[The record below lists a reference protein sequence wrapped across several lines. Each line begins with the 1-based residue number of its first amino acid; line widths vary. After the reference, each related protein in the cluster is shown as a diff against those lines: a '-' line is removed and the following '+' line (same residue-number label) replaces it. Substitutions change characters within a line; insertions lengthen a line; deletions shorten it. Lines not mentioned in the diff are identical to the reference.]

1 MKKYI
6 IGLFS
11 AICLMGA
18 GCTEF
23 EDFTPVDMGEGPAV
37 TVTAEKTAVDAFKV
51 TITPAEGTVYYSYI
65 VTDEAMTVDPDQL
78 LQAKYEGSTL
88 VKAAEKPSVSG
99 TLSNQNL
106 GATYYVYA
114 VASNDKGV
122 CGAVA
127 SASVELPDE
136 EAPYLVNVPDG
147 NKYKATNG
155 GRSVVLTFNE
165 TVVRGSGAIT
175 YDVTKG
181 DLTSYANGTIE
192 SVVINNESV
201 TITLPESV
209 VFDENEAVSYVF
221 LDFAEGAFADAG
233 GNVSAALVGG
243 VDEETQTVAAP
254 YWEYTPSSSGG
265 GIEIEIDEAK
275 GYGAYVFAA
284 LLASEE
290 TTYAEMIS
298 IYPGAKIP
306 ELTGEAFDHDYGVV
320 GLGSAYC
327 DDNSRYGVVGAD
339 LSDDEAT
346 FNVESYMKEGALLC
360 DIPMTDGTRGY
371 LLLVAGTYDNAT
383 GRFSASQED
392 VVIPFTSDA
401 DEPLQLN
408 TDKVLSY
415 FIMNNSQSEILGYA
429 DVFLNPMI
437 IPYRLVSAA
446 SIAPSLEPSINRAM
460 KFNSIKAQLKSLDN
474 IPVVRVRR

>member
-114 VASNDKGV
+114 VASNEKGV

-181 DLTSYANGTIE
+181 NLTSYASGTIE
-192 SVVINNESV
+192 SVAINNESV

-254 YWEYTPSSSGG
+254 YWEYKAGTNGG
-265 GIEIEIDEAK
+265 GVEIEIDEAK
-275 GYGAYVFAA
+275 GYGEYVFAG
-284 LLASEE
+284 LAATSQDV
-290 TTYAEMIS
+290 YAEELK

-306 ELTGEAFDHDYGVV
+306 ELTGGQAFDHQYGIV
-320 GLGSAYC
+320 GLGSNFM
-327 DDNSRYGVVGAD
+327 DDASRYGICPANISEDGSALQV
-339 LSDDEAT
+339 ET
-346 FNVESYMKEGALLC
+346 FMKEGAVLC
-360 DIPMTDGTRGY
+360 DIGVEGSRY
-371 LLLVAGTYDNAT
+371 YLVAVVGTYEQAT
-383 GRFSASQED
+383 GKFSMSKDEF
-392 VVIPFTSDA
+392 VSFMPDA
-401 DEPLQLN
+401 EEPAQLN
-408 TDKVLSY
+408 TEKVIAYLIVDPTSGSAIG
-415 FIMNNSQSEILGYA
+415 FAE
-429 DVFLNPMI
+429 VFTNPMI
-437 IPYRLVSAA
+437 LPYRLIASAQVA
-446 SIAPSLEPSINRAM
+446 MSLEPSVNRAM
-460 KFNSIKAQLKSLDN
+460 KINSIKAQLQSSYHVPLMK
-474 IPVVRVRR
+474 VRR

>member
-114 VASNDKGV
+114 VASNEKGV

-181 DLTSYANGTIE
+181 DLTSYANGTVE

-233 GNVSAALVGG
+233 GNLSAALVGG
-243 VDEETQTVAAP
+243 VDEESQIVTAP
-254 YWEYTPSSSGG
+254 YWEYTPNSSSG
-265 GIEIEIDEAK
+265 IVIEIDEAT
-275 GYGAYVFAA
+275 GMGQYVFAGTSLVSSEPSYMEA
-284 LLASEE
+284 LMIYEG
-290 TTYAEMIS
+290 TKIAEV
-298 IYPGAKIP
+298 
-306 ELTGEAFDHDYGVV
+306 TGSPFDHDYGVM
-320 GLGSAYC
+320 GFASAFS
-327 DDNSRYGVVGAD
+327 DDQSQFSILAGD
-339 LSDDEAT
+339 LSEDEAT
-346 FNVESYMKEGALLC
+346 FNLETSMAESMAVC
-360 DIPMTDGTRGY
+360 DIPLRDGSRVMVLMVVGEYNEITEE
-371 LLLVAGTYDNAT
+371 LSISKDVSVPFVA
-383 GRFSASQED
+383 D
-392 VVIPFTSDA
+392 V

-408 TDKVLSY
+408 TEKTIAYLVMNAAGTSIDG
-415 FIMNNSQSEILGYA
+415 FIEILS
-429 DVFLNPMI
+429 DVKIL
-437 IPYRLVSAA
+437 PYRLVSAA

-460 KFNSIKAQLKSLDN
+460 KLNSIKAQLKSLDN
-474 IPVVRVRR
+474 IPVARVRR

>member
-23 EDFTPVDMGEGPAV
+23 DDFTPVDMGEGPAV

-78 LQAKYEGSTL
+78 LQAKYKGSVL

-114 VASNDKGV
+114 VASNEKGV

-147 NKYKATNG
+147 NKYVATNG
-155 GRSVVLTFNE
+155 GRSIVLTFNE

-254 YWEYTPSSSGG
+254 YWEYKAGTNGG
-265 GIEIEIDEAK
+265 GVEIEIDEAK
-275 GYGAYVFAA
+275 GYGEYVFAG
-284 LLASEE
+284 LAATSQDV
-290 TTYAEMIS
+290 YAEELK

-306 ELTGEAFDHDYGVV
+306 ELTGGQAFDHQYGIV
-320 GLGSAYC
+320 GLGSNFM
-327 DDNSRYGVVGAD
+327 DDASRYGICPANISEDGSALQV
-339 LSDDEAT
+339 ET
-346 FNVESYMKEGALLC
+346 FMKEGAVLC
-360 DIPMTDGTRGY
+360 DIGVEGSRY
-371 LLLVAGTYDNAT
+371 YLVAVVGTYEQAT
-383 GRFSASQED
+383 GKFSMSKDEF
-392 VVIPFTSDA
+392 VSFMPDA
-401 DEPLQLN
+401 EEPAQLN
-408 TDKVLSY
+408 TEKVIAYLIVDPTSGSAIG
-415 FIMNNSQSEILGYA
+415 FAE
-429 DVFLNPMI
+429 VFTNPMI
-437 IPYRLVSAA
+437 LPYRLIASAQVA
-446 SIAPSLEPSINRAM
+446 MSLEPSVNRAM
-460 KFNSIKAQLKSLDN
+460 KINSIKAQLQSSYHVPLMK
-474 IPVVRVRR
+474 VRR

>member
-23 EDFTPVDMGEGPAV
+23 DDFTPVDMGEGPAV

-78 LQAKYEGSTL
+78 LQAKYKGSVL

-114 VASNDKGV
+114 VASNEKGV

-147 NKYKATNG
+147 NKYVATNG
-155 GRSVVLTFNE
+155 GRSIVLTFNE

-175 YDVTKG
+175 YDVTKS

-254 YWEYTPSSSGG
+254 YWEYKAGTNGG
-265 GIEIEIDEAK
+265 GVEIEIDEAK
-275 GYGAYVFAA
+275 GYGEYVFAG
-284 LLASEE
+284 LAATSQDV
-290 TTYAEMIS
+290 YAEELK

-306 ELTGEAFDHDYGVV
+306 ELTGGQAFDHQYGIV
-320 GLGSAYC
+320 GLGSNFM
-327 DDNSRYGVVGAD
+327 DDASRYGICPANISEDGSAFQV
-339 LSDDEAT
+339 ET
-346 FNVESYMKEGALLC
+346 FMKEGAVLC
-360 DIPMTDGTRGY
+360 DIGVEGSRY
-371 LLLVAGTYDNAT
+371 YLVAVVGTYEQAT
-383 GRFSASQED
+383 GKFSMSKDEF
-392 VVIPFTSDA
+392 VSFMPDA
-401 DEPLQLN
+401 EEPAQLN
-408 TDKVLSY
+408 TEKVIAYLIVDPTSGSAIG
-415 FIMNNSQSEILGYA
+415 FAEVFMNSMIL
-429 DVFLNPMI
+429 
-437 IPYRLVSAA
+437 PYRLIASAQVA
-446 SIAPSLEPSINRAM
+446 MSLEPSVNRAM
-460 KFNSIKAQLKSLDN
+460 KINSIKAQLQSSYHVPLMK
-474 IPVVRVRR
+474 VRR

>member
-114 VASNDKGV
+114 VASNEKGV

-254 YWEYTPSSSGG
+254 YWEYKAGTNGG
-265 GIEIEIDEAK
+265 GVEIEIDEAK
-275 GYGAYVFAA
+275 GYGEYVFAG
-284 LLASEE
+284 LAATSQDV
-290 TTYAEMIS
+290 YAEELK

-306 ELTGEAFDHDYGVV
+306 ELTGGQAFDHQYGIV
-320 GLGSAYC
+320 GLGSNFM
-327 DDNSRYGVVGAD
+327 DDASRYGICPANISEDGSALQV
-339 LSDDEAT
+339 ET
-346 FNVESYMKEGALLC
+346 FMKEGAVLC
-360 DIPMTDGTRGY
+360 DIGVEGSRY
-371 LLLVAGTYDNAT
+371 YLVAVVGTYEQAT
-383 GRFSASQED
+383 GKFSMSKDEF
-392 VVIPFTSDA
+392 VSFMPDA
-401 DEPLQLN
+401 EEPAQLN
-408 TDKVLSY
+408 TEKVIAYLIVDPTSGSAIG
-415 FIMNNSQSEILGYA
+415 FAE
-429 DVFLNPMI
+429 VFTNPMI
-437 IPYRLVSAA
+437 LPYRLIASAQVA
-446 SIAPSLEPSINRAM
+446 MSLEPSVNRAM
-460 KFNSIKAQLKSLDN
+460 KINSIKAQLQSSYHVPLMK
-474 IPVVRVRR
+474 VRR

>member
-37 TVTAEKTAVDAFKV
+37 TVTAEKTDVDAFKV

-78 LQAKYEGSTL
+78 LQAKYEGSAL

-114 VASNDKGV
+114 VASNEKGV

-147 NKYKATNG
+147 NLYKATNG

-254 YWEYTPSSSGG
+254 YWEYKAGTNGG
-265 GIEIEIDEAK
+265 GVEIEIDEAK
-275 GYGAYVFAA
+275 GYGEYVFAG
-284 LLASEE
+284 LAATSQDV
-290 TTYAEMIS
+290 YAEELK

-306 ELTGEAFDHDYGVV
+306 ELTGGQAFDHQYGIV
-320 GLGSAYC
+320 GLGSNFM
-327 DDNSRYGVVGAD
+327 DDASRYGICPANISEDGSALQV
-339 LSDDEAT
+339 ET
-346 FNVESYMKEGALLC
+346 FMKEGAVLC
-360 DIPMTDGTRGY
+360 DIGVEGSRY
-371 LLLVAGTYDNAT
+371 YLVAVVGTYEQAT
-383 GRFSASQED
+383 GKFSMSKDEF
-392 VVIPFTSDA
+392 VSFMPDA
-401 DEPLQLN
+401 EEPAQLN
-408 TDKVLSY
+408 TEKVIAYLIVDPTSGSAIG
-415 FIMNNSQSEILGYA
+415 FAE
-429 DVFLNPMI
+429 VFTNPMI
-437 IPYRLVSAA
+437 LPYRLIASAQVA
-446 SIAPSLEPSINRAM
+446 MSLEPSVNRAM
-460 KFNSIKAQLKSLDN
+460 KINSIKAQLQSSYHVPLMK
-474 IPVVRVRR
+474 VRR

>member
-11 AICLMGA
+11 VICLMGA

-78 LQAKYEGSTL
+78 LQAKYEGSAL

-114 VASNDKGV
+114 VASNEKGV

-147 NKYKATNG
+147 NLYKATNG

-209 VFDENEAVSYVF
+209 VFNENEAVSYVF

-254 YWEYTPSSSGG
+254 YWEYKAGTNGG
-265 GIEIEIDEAK
+265 GVEIEIDEAK
-275 GYGAYVFAA
+275 GYGEYVFAG
-284 LLASEE
+284 LAATSQDV
-290 TTYAEMIS
+290 YAEELK

-306 ELTGEAFDHDYGVV
+306 ELTGGQAFDHQYGIV
-320 GLGSAYC
+320 GLGSNFM
-327 DDNSRYGVVGAD
+327 DDASRYGICPANISEDGSALQV
-339 LSDDEAT
+339 ET
-346 FNVESYMKEGALLC
+346 FMKEGAVLC
-360 DIPMTDGTRGY
+360 DIGVEGSRY
-371 LLLVAGTYDNAT
+371 YLVAVVGTYEQAT
-383 GRFSASQED
+383 GKFSMSKDEF
-392 VVIPFTSDA
+392 VSFMPDA
-401 DEPLQLN
+401 EEPAQLN
-408 TDKVLSY
+408 TEKVIAYLIVDPTSGSAIG
-415 FIMNNSQSEILGYA
+415 FAE
-429 DVFLNPMI
+429 VFTNPMI
-437 IPYRLVSAA
+437 LPYRLIASAQVA
-446 SIAPSLEPSINRAM
+446 MSLEPSVNRAM
-460 KFNSIKAQLKSLDN
+460 KINSIKAQLQSSYHVPLMK
-474 IPVVRVRR
+474 VRR

>member
-23 EDFTPVDMGEGPAV
+23 DDFTPVDMGEGPAV

-78 LQAKYEGSTL
+78 LQAKYKGSVL

-99 TLSNQNL
+99 TLSDQNL

-114 VASNDKGV
+114 VASNEKGV

-127 SASVELPDE
+127 SASIALPDE

-147 NKYKATNG
+147 NKYVATNG
-155 GRSVVLTFNE
+155 GRSIVLTFNE

-254 YWEYTPSSSGG
+254 YWEYKAGTNGG
-265 GIEIEIDEAK
+265 GVEIEIDEAK
-275 GYGAYVFAA
+275 GYGEYVFAG
-284 LLASEE
+284 LAATSQDV
-290 TTYAEMIS
+290 YAEELK

-306 ELTGEAFDHDYGVV
+306 ELTGGQAFDHQYGIV
-320 GLGSAYC
+320 GLGSNFM
-327 DDNSRYGVVGAD
+327 DDASRYGICPANISEDGSALQV
-339 LSDDEAT
+339 ET
-346 FNVESYMKEGALLC
+346 FMKEGAVLC
-360 DIPMTDGTRGY
+360 DIGVEGSRCY
-371 LLLVAGTYDNAT
+371 LVAVVGTYEQAT
-383 GRFSASQED
+383 GKFSMSKDEF
-392 VVIPFTSDA
+392 VSFMPDA
-401 DEPLQLN
+401 EEPAQLN
-408 TDKVLSY
+408 TEKVIAYLIVEPTSGSAIG
-415 FIMNNSQSEILGYA
+415 FAEVFMNSMIL
-429 DVFLNPMI
+429 
-437 IPYRLVSAA
+437 PYRLIASAQVA
-446 SIAPSLEPSINRAM
+446 MSLEPSVNRAM
-460 KFNSIKAQLKSLDN
+460 KINSIKAQLQSSYHVPLMK
-474 IPVVRVRR
+474 VRR

>member
-99 TLSNQNL
+99 TLSDQNL

-114 VASNDKGV
+114 VASNEKGV

-127 SASVELPDE
+127 SASIALPDE

-147 NKYKATNG
+147 NKYVATNG
-155 GRSVVLTFNE
+155 GRSIVLTFNE

-254 YWEYTPSSSGG
+254 YWEYKAGTNGG
-265 GIEIEIDEAK
+265 GVEIEIDEAK
-275 GYGAYVFAA
+275 GYGEYVFAG
-284 LLASEE
+284 LAATSQDV
-290 TTYAEMIS
+290 YAEELK

-306 ELTGEAFDHDYGVV
+306 ELTGGQAFDHQYGIV
-320 GLGSAYC
+320 GLGSNFM
-327 DDNSRYGVVGAD
+327 DDASRYGICPANISEDGSALQV
-339 LSDDEAT
+339 ET
-346 FNVESYMKEGALLC
+346 FMKEGAVLC
-360 DIPMTDGTRGY
+360 DIGVEGSRY
-371 LLLVAGTYDNAT
+371 YLVAVVGTYEQAT
-383 GRFSASQED
+383 GKFSMSKDEF
-392 VVIPFTSDA
+392 VSFMPDA
-401 DEPLQLN
+401 EEPAQLN
-408 TDKVLSY
+408 TEKVIAYLIVDPTSGSAIG
-415 FIMNNSQSEILGYA
+415 FAEVFMNSMIL
-429 DVFLNPMI
+429 
-437 IPYRLVSAA
+437 PYRLIASAQVA
-446 SIAPSLEPSINRAM
+446 MSLEPSVNRAM
-460 KFNSIKAQLKSLDN
+460 KINSIKAQLQSSYHVPLMK
-474 IPVVRVRR
+474 VRR

>member
-23 EDFTPVDMGEGPAV
+23 DDFTPVDMGEGPAV

-78 LQAKYEGSTL
+78 LQAKYKGSVL

-99 TLSNQNL
+99 TLSDQNL

-114 VASNDKGV
+114 VASNEKGV

-127 SASVELPDE
+127 SASIALPDE

-147 NKYKATNG
+147 NKYVATNG
-155 GRSVVLTFNE
+155 GRSIVLTFNE

-254 YWEYTPSSSGG
+254 YWEYKAGTNGG
-265 GIEIEIDEAK
+265 GVEIEIDEAK
-275 GYGAYVFAA
+275 GYGEYVFAG
-284 LLASEE
+284 LAATSQDV
-290 TTYAEMIS
+290 YAEELK

-306 ELTGEAFDHDYGVV
+306 ELTGGQAFDHQYGIV
-320 GLGSAYC
+320 GLGSNFM
-327 DDNSRYGVVGAD
+327 DDASRYGICPANISEDGSALQV
-339 LSDDEAT
+339 ET
-346 FNVESYMKEGALLC
+346 FMKEGAVLC
-360 DIPMTDGTRGY
+360 DIGVEGSRY
-371 LLLVAGTYDNAT
+371 YLVAVVGTYEQAT
-383 GRFSASQED
+383 GKFSMSKDEF
-392 VVIPFTSDA
+392 VSFMPDA
-401 DEPLQLN
+401 EEPAQLN
-408 TDKVLSY
+408 TEKVIAYLIVDPTSGSAIG
-415 FIMNNSQSEILGYA
+415 FAE
-429 DVFLNPMI
+429 VFTNPMI
-437 IPYRLVSAA
+437 LPYRLIASAQVA
-446 SIAPSLEPSINRAM
+446 MSLEPSVNRAM
-460 KFNSIKAQLKSLDN
+460 KINSIKAQLQSSYHVPLMK
-474 IPVVRVRR
+474 VRR

>member
-78 LQAKYEGSTL
+78 LQAKYKGSVL

-99 TLSNQNL
+99 TLSDQNL

-114 VASNDKGV
+114 VASNEKGV

-127 SASVELPDE
+127 SASIALPDE

-181 DLTSYANGTIE
+181 NLTSYANGTIE

-254 YWEYTPSSSGG
+254 YWEYKAGTNGG
-265 GIEIEIDEAK
+265 GVEIEIDEAK
-275 GYGAYVFAA
+275 GYGEYVFAG
-284 LLASEE
+284 LAATSQDV
-290 TTYAEMIS
+290 YAEELK

-306 ELTGEAFDHDYGVV
+306 ELTGGQAFDHQYGIV
-320 GLGSAYC
+320 GLGSNFM
-327 DDNSRYGVVGAD
+327 DDASRYGICPANISEDGSALQV
-339 LSDDEAT
+339 ET
-346 FNVESYMKEGALLC
+346 FMKEGAVLC
-360 DIPMTDGTRGY
+360 DIGVEGSRY
-371 LLLVAGTYDNAT
+371 YLVAVVGTYEQAT
-383 GRFSASQED
+383 GKFSMSKDEF
-392 VVIPFTSDA
+392 VSFMPDA
-401 DEPLQLN
+401 EEPAQLN
-408 TDKVLSY
+408 TEKVIAYLIVEPTSGSAIG
-415 FIMNNSQSEILGYA
+415 FAEVFMNSMIL
-429 DVFLNPMI
+429 
-437 IPYRLVSAA
+437 PYRLIASAQVA
-446 SIAPSLEPSINRAM
+446 MSLEPSVNRAM
-460 KFNSIKAQLKSLDN
+460 KINSIKAQLQSSYHVPLMK
-474 IPVVRVRR
+474 VRR

>member
-88 VKAAEKPSVSG
+88 VKATEKPSVSG

-114 VASNDKGV
+114 VASNEKGV

-181 DLTSYANGTIE
+181 NLTSYANGTIE

-201 TITLPESV
+201 TITL
-209 VFDENEAVSYVF
+209 
-221 LDFAEGAFADAG
+221 
-233 GNVSAALVGG
+233 VGG

-254 YWEYTPSSSGG
+254 YWEYTAAQESDFTGTFGFLFYQYDLQAQQPGSTPMGFDTEFSLKHANNPDTLVIDHFYFKDGYPNQLEAEVTDNGFRIADLQIMGVMQVETNVGMVNAIFTFAGLPESETDNFEYVNFAENAQGGEVVYAQDRWCGLYCFNADADPSDSNFSLGWYDLWNASLFFKGSVQAAAANTNIPSS
-265 GIEIEIDEAK
+265 IK
-275 GYGAYVFAA
+275 
-284 LLASEE
+284 LLKNEMKLSEMKPLSATE
-290 TTYAEMIS
+290 KLHMQSLIRQNLKMKS
-298 IYPGAKIP
+298 I
-306 ELTGEAFDHDYGVV
+306 
-320 GLGSAYC
+320 
-327 DDNSRYGVVGAD
+327 R
-339 LSDDEAT
+339 
-346 FNVESYMKEGALLC
+346 
-360 DIPMTDGTRGY
+360 
-371 LLLVAGTYDNAT
+371 
-383 GRFSASQED
+383 
-392 VVIPFTSDA
+392 
-401 DEPLQLN
+401 
-408 TDKVLSY
+408 
-415 FIMNNSQSEILGYA
+415 
-429 DVFLNPMI
+429 
-437 IPYRLVSAA
+437 
-446 SIAPSLEPSINRAM
+446 
-460 KFNSIKAQLKSLDN
+460 
-474 IPVVRVRR
+474 

>member
-78 LQAKYEGSTL
+78 LQAKYEGSAL

-114 VASNDKGV
+114 VASNEKGV

-147 NKYKATNG
+147 NLYKATKG

-254 YWEYTPSSSGG
+254 YWEYKAGTNGG
-265 GIEIEIDEAK
+265 GVEIEIDEAK
-275 GYGAYVFAA
+275 GYGEYVFAG
-284 LLASEE
+284 LAATSQDV
-290 TTYAEMIS
+290 YAEELK

-306 ELTGEAFDHDYGVV
+306 ELTGGQAFDHQYGIV
-320 GLGSAYC
+320 GLGSNFM
-327 DDNSRYGVVGAD
+327 DDASRYGICPANISEDGSALQV
-339 LSDDEAT
+339 ET
-346 FNVESYMKEGALLC
+346 FMKEGAVLC
-360 DIPMTDGTRGY
+360 DIGVEGSRY
-371 LLLVAGTYDNAT
+371 YLVAVVGTYEQAT
-383 GRFSASQED
+383 GKFSMSKDEF
-392 VVIPFTSDA
+392 VSFMPDA
-401 DEPLQLN
+401 EEPAQLN
-408 TDKVLSY
+408 TEKVIAYLIVDPTSGSAIG
-415 FIMNNSQSEILGYA
+415 FAE
-429 DVFLNPMI
+429 VFTNPMI
-437 IPYRLVSAA
+437 LPYRLIASAQVA
-446 SIAPSLEPSINRAM
+446 MSLEPSVNRAM
-460 KFNSIKAQLKSLDN
+460 KINSIKAQLQSSYHVPLMK
-474 IPVVRVRR
+474 VRR

>member
-23 EDFTPVDMGEGPAV
+23 DDFTPVDMGEGPAV

-78 LQAKYEGSTL
+78 LQAKYKGSVL

-114 VASNDKGV
+114 VASNEKGV

-147 NKYKATNG
+147 NKYVATNG
-155 GRSVVLTFNE
+155 GRSIVLTFNE

-254 YWEYTPSSSGG
+254 YWEYKAGTNGG
-265 GIEIEIDEAK
+265 GVEIEIDEAK
-275 GYGAYVFAA
+275 GYGEYVFAG
-284 LLASEE
+284 LAATSQAV
-290 TTYAEMIS
+290 YAEELK

-306 ELTGEAFDHDYGVV
+306 ELTGGQAFDHQYGIV
-320 GLGSAYC
+320 GLGSNFM
-327 DDNSRYGVVGAD
+327 DDASRYGICPANISEDGSALQV
-339 LSDDEAT
+339 ET
-346 FNVESYMKEGALLC
+346 FMKEGAVLC
-360 DIPMTDGTRGY
+360 DIGVEGSRY
-371 LLLVAGTYDNAT
+371 YLVAVVGTYEQAT
-383 GRFSASQED
+383 GKFSMSKDEF
-392 VVIPFTSDA
+392 VSFMPDA
-401 DEPLQLN
+401 EKPAQLN
-408 TDKVLSY
+408 TEKVIAYLIVDPTSGSA
-415 FIMNNSQSEILGYA
+415 IGLAE
-429 DVFLNPMI
+429 VFTNPMI
-437 IPYRLVSAA
+437 LPYRLIASAQVA
-446 SIAPSLEPSINRAM
+446 MSLEPSVNRAM
-460 KFNSIKAQLKSLDN
+460 KINSIKAQLQSSYHVPLMK
-474 IPVVRVRR
+474 VRR

>member
-114 VASNDKGV
+114 VASNEKGV

-254 YWEYTPSSSGG
+254 YWEYKAGTNGG
-265 GIEIEIDEAK
+265 GVEIEIDEAK
-275 GYGAYVFAA
+275 GYGEYVFAG
-284 LLASEE
+284 LAATSQDV
-290 TTYAEMIS
+290 YAEELK

-306 ELTGEAFDHDYGVV
+306 ELTGGQAFDHQYGIV
-320 GLGSAYC
+320 GLGSNFM
-327 DDNSRYGVVGAD
+327 DDASRYGICPANISEDGSALQV
-339 LSDDEAT
+339 ET
-346 FNVESYMKEGALLC
+346 FMKEGTVLC
-360 DIPMTDGTRGY
+360 DIGVEGSRY
-371 LLLVAGTYDNAT
+371 YLVAVVGTYEQAT
-383 GRFSASQED
+383 GKFSMSKDEF
-392 VVIPFTSDA
+392 VSFMPDA
-401 DEPLQLN
+401 EEPAQLN
-408 TDKVLSY
+408 TEKVIAYLIVDPTSGSAIG
-415 FIMNNSQSEILGYA
+415 FAE
-429 DVFLNPMI
+429 VFTNPMI
-437 IPYRLVSAA
+437 LPYRLIASAQVA
-446 SIAPSLEPSINRAM
+446 MSLEPSVNRAM
-460 KFNSIKAQLKSLDN
+460 KINSIKAQLQSSYHVPLMK
-474 IPVVRVRR
+474 VRR

>member
-78 LQAKYEGSTL
+78 LQAKYEGSAL

-114 VASNDKGV
+114 VASNEKGV

-147 NKYKATNG
+147 NLYKATNG

-254 YWEYTPSSSGG
+254 YWEYKAGTNGG
-265 GIEIEIDEAK
+265 GVEIEIDEAK
-275 GYGAYVFAA
+275 GYGEYVFAG
-284 LLASEE
+284 LAAISQDV
-290 TTYAEMIS
+290 YAEELK

-306 ELTGEAFDHDYGVV
+306 ELTGGQAFDHQYGIV
-320 GLGSAYC
+320 GLGSNFM
-327 DDNSRYGVVGAD
+327 DDASRYGICPANISEDGSALQV
-339 LSDDEAT
+339 ET
-346 FNVESYMKEGALLC
+346 FMKEGTVLC
-360 DIPMTDGTRGY
+360 DIGVEGSRY
-371 LLLVAGTYDNAT
+371 YLVAVVGTYEQAT
-383 GRFSASQED
+383 GKFSMSKDEF
-392 VVIPFTSDA
+392 VSFMPDA
-401 DEPLQLN
+401 EEPAQLN
-408 TDKVLSY
+408 TEKVIAYLIVDPTSGSAIG
-415 FIMNNSQSEILGYA
+415 FAE
-429 DVFLNPMI
+429 VFTNPMI
-437 IPYRLVSAA
+437 LPYRLIASAQVA
-446 SIAPSLEPSINRAM
+446 MSLEPSVNRAM
-460 KFNSIKAQLKSLDN
+460 KINSIKAQLQSSYHVPLMK
-474 IPVVRVRR
+474 VRR

>member
-18 GCTEF
+18 GRTEF
-23 EDFTPVDMGEGPAV
+23 DDFTPVDMGEGPAV

-78 LQAKYEGSTL
+78 LQAKYKGSVL

-99 TLSNQNL
+99 TLSDQNL

-114 VASNDKGV
+114 VASNEKGV

-127 SASVELPDE
+127 SASIALPDE

-147 NKYKATNG
+147 NKYVATNG
-155 GRSVVLTFNE
+155 GRSIVLTFNE

-254 YWEYTPSSSGG
+254 YWEYKAGTNGG
-265 GIEIEIDEAK
+265 GVEIEIDEAK
-275 GYGAYVFAA
+275 GYGEYVFAG
-284 LLASEE
+284 LAATSQDV
-290 TTYAEMIS
+290 YAEELK

-306 ELTGEAFDHDYGVV
+306 ELTGGQAFDHQYGIV
-320 GLGSAYC
+320 GLGSNFM
-327 DDNSRYGVVGAD
+327 DDASRYGICPANISEDGSALQV
-339 LSDDEAT
+339 ET
-346 FNVESYMKEGALLC
+346 FMKEGAVLC
-360 DIPMTDGTRGY
+360 DIGVEGSRY
-371 LLLVAGTYDNAT
+371 YLVAVVGTYEQAT
-383 GRFSASQED
+383 GKFSMSKDEF
-392 VVIPFTSDA
+392 VSFMPDA
-401 DEPLQLN
+401 EEPAQLN
-408 TDKVLSY
+408 TEKVIAYLIVEPTSGSAIG
-415 FIMNNSQSEILGYA
+415 FAEVFMNSMIL
-429 DVFLNPMI
+429 
-437 IPYRLVSAA
+437 PYRLIASAQVA
-446 SIAPSLEPSINRAM
+446 MSLEPSVNRAM
-460 KFNSIKAQLKSLDN
+460 KINSIKAQLQSSYHVPLMK
-474 IPVVRVRR
+474 VRR

>member
-114 VASNDKGV
+114 VASNEKGV

-254 YWEYTPSSSGG
+254 YWEYTAAQESDFTFAGLPESETDNFEYVNFAENAQGGEVVYAQDRWCGLYCFNADADPSDSNFSLGWYDLWNASLFFKGSVQAAAANTNIPSS
-265 GIEIEIDEAK
+265 IK
-275 GYGAYVFAA
+275 
-284 LLASEE
+284 LLKNEMKLSEMKPLSATE
-290 TTYAEMIS
+290 KLHMQSLIRQNLKMKS
-298 IYPGAKIP
+298 I
-306 ELTGEAFDHDYGVV
+306 
-320 GLGSAYC
+320 
-327 DDNSRYGVVGAD
+327 R
-339 LSDDEAT
+339 
-346 FNVESYMKEGALLC
+346 
-360 DIPMTDGTRGY
+360 
-371 LLLVAGTYDNAT
+371 
-383 GRFSASQED
+383 
-392 VVIPFTSDA
+392 
-401 DEPLQLN
+401 
-408 TDKVLSY
+408 
-415 FIMNNSQSEILGYA
+415 
-429 DVFLNPMI
+429 
-437 IPYRLVSAA
+437 
-446 SIAPSLEPSINRAM
+446 
-460 KFNSIKAQLKSLDN
+460 
-474 IPVVRVRR
+474 

>member
-192 SVVINNESV
+192 SVAINNESV
-201 TITLPESV
+201 TITLPENV

-254 YWEYTPSSSGG
+254 YWEYKAGTNGG
-265 GIEIEIDEAK
+265 GVEIEIDEAK
-275 GYGAYVFAA
+275 GYGEYVFAG
-284 LLASEE
+284 LAATSQDV
-290 TTYAEMIS
+290 YAEELK

-306 ELTGEAFDHDYGVV
+306 ELTGGQAFDHQYGIV
-320 GLGSAYC
+320 GLGSNFM
-327 DDNSRYGVVGAD
+327 DDASRYGICPANISEDGSALQV
-339 LSDDEAT
+339 ET
-346 FNVESYMKEGALLC
+346 FMKEGAVLC
-360 DIPMTDGTRGY
+360 DIGVEGSRY
-371 LLLVAGTYDNAT
+371 YLVAVVGTYEQAT
-383 GRFSASQED
+383 GKFSMSKDEF
-392 VVIPFTSDA
+392 VSFMPDA
-401 DEPLQLN
+401 EEPAQLN
-408 TDKVLSY
+408 TEKVIAYLIVDPTSGSAIG
-415 FIMNNSQSEILGYA
+415 FAE
-429 DVFLNPMI
+429 VFTNPMI
-437 IPYRLVSAA
+437 LPYRLIASAQVA
-446 SIAPSLEPSINRAM
+446 MSLEPSVNRAM
-460 KFNSIKAQLKSLDN
+460 KINSIKAQLQSSYHVPLMK
-474 IPVVRVRR
+474 VRR

>member
-78 LQAKYEGSTL
+78 LQAKYKGSVL

-99 TLSNQNL
+99 TLSDQNL

-114 VASNDKGV
+114 VASNEKGV

-127 SASVELPDE
+127 SASIALPDE

-254 YWEYTPSSSGG
+254 YWEYKAGTNGG
-265 GIEIEIDEAK
+265 GVEIEIDEAK
-275 GYGAYVFAA
+275 GYGEYVFAG
-284 LLASEE
+284 LAATSQDV
-290 TTYAEMIS
+290 YAEELK

-306 ELTGEAFDHDYGVV
+306 ELTGGQAFDHQYGIV
-320 GLGSAYC
+320 GLGSNFM
-327 DDNSRYGVVGAD
+327 DDASRYGICPANISEDGSALQV
-339 LSDDEAT
+339 ET
-346 FNVESYMKEGALLC
+346 FMKEGAVLC
-360 DIPMTDGTRGY
+360 DIGVEGSRY
-371 LLLVAGTYDNAT
+371 YLVAVVGTYEQAT
-383 GRFSASQED
+383 GKFSMSKDEF
-392 VVIPFTSDA
+392 VSFMPDA
-401 DEPLQLN
+401 EEPAQLN
-408 TDKVLSY
+408 TEKVIAYLIVEPTSGSAIG
-415 FIMNNSQSEILGYA
+415 FAEVFMNSMIL
-429 DVFLNPMI
+429 
-437 IPYRLVSAA
+437 PYRLIASAQVA
-446 SIAPSLEPSINRAM
+446 MSLEPSVNRAM
-460 KFNSIKAQLKSLDN
+460 KINSIKAQLQSSYHVPLMK
-474 IPVVRVRR
+474 VRR

>member
-23 EDFTPVDMGEGPAV
+23 DDFTPVDMGEGPAV

-78 LQAKYEGSTL
+78 LQAKYKGSVL

-99 TLSNQNL
+99 TLSDQNL

-114 VASNDKGV
+114 VASNEKGV

-127 SASVELPDE
+127 SASIALPDE
-136 EAPYLVNVPDG
+136 EAPYLVNAPDG
-147 NKYKATNG
+147 NKYVATNG
-155 GRSVVLTFNE
+155 GRSIVLTFNE

-254 YWEYTPSSSGG
+254 YWEYKAGTNGG
-265 GIEIEIDEAK
+265 GVEIEIDEAK
-275 GYGAYVFAA
+275 GYGEYVFAG
-284 LLASEE
+284 LAATSQDV
-290 TTYAEMIS
+290 YAEELK

-306 ELTGEAFDHDYGVV
+306 ELTGGQAFDHQYGIV
-320 GLGSAYC
+320 GLGSNFM
-327 DDNSRYGVVGAD
+327 DDASRYGICPANISEDGSALQV
-339 LSDDEAT
+339 ET
-346 FNVESYMKEGALLC
+346 FMKEGAVLC
-360 DIPMTDGTRGY
+360 DIGVEGSRY
-371 LLLVAGTYDNAT
+371 YLVAVVGTYEQAT
-383 GRFSASQED
+383 GKFSMSKDEF
-392 VVIPFTSDA
+392 VSFMPDA
-401 DEPLQLN
+401 EEPAQLN
-408 TDKVLSY
+408 TEKVIAYLIVEPTSGSAIG
-415 FIMNNSQSEILGYA
+415 FAEVFMNSMIL
-429 DVFLNPMI
+429 
-437 IPYRLVSAA
+437 PYRLIASAQVA
-446 SIAPSLEPSINRAM
+446 MSLEPSVNRAM
-460 KFNSIKAQLKSLDN
+460 KINSIKAQLQSSYHVPLMK
-474 IPVVRVRR
+474 VRR

>member
-114 VASNDKGV
+114 VASNEKGV

-175 YDVTKG
+175 Y
-181 DLTSYANGTIE
+181 
-192 SVVINNESV
+192 
-201 TITLPESV
+201 
-209 VFDENEAVSYVF
+209 
-221 LDFAEGAFADAG
+221 EG
-233 GNVSAALVGG
+233 
-243 VDEETQTVAAP
+243 
-254 YWEYTPSSSGG
+254 
-265 GIEIEIDEAK
+265 
-275 GYGAYVFAA
+275 
-284 LLASEE
+284 
-290 TTYAEMIS
+290 
-298 IYPGAKIP
+298 
-306 ELTGEAFDHDYGVV
+306 
-320 GLGSAYC
+320 
-327 DDNSRYGVVGAD
+327 
-339 LSDDEAT
+339 
-346 FNVESYMKEGALLC
+346 
-360 DIPMTDGTRGY
+360 
-371 LLLVAGTYDNAT
+371 
-383 GRFSASQED
+383 
-392 VVIPFTSDA
+392 
-401 DEPLQLN
+401 
-408 TDKVLSY
+408 
-415 FIMNNSQSEILGYA
+415 
-429 DVFLNPMI
+429 
-437 IPYRLVSAA
+437 
-446 SIAPSLEPSINRAM
+446 
-460 KFNSIKAQLKSLDN
+460 
-474 IPVVRVRR
+474 

>member
-1 MKKYI
+1 
-6 IGLFS
+6 
-11 AICLMGA
+11 
-18 GCTEF
+18 
-23 EDFTPVDMGEGPAV
+23 
-37 TVTAEKTAVDAFKV
+37 VTAEKTAVDAFKV

-114 VASNDKGV
+114 VASNEKGV

-254 YWEYTPSSSGG
+254 YWEYTAAQESDFTGTFGFLFYQYNLQTQQPGSTPMGFDTEFSLKHANNPDTLVIDHFYFKDGYPNQLVAEVTDNGFRIADLQIMGVMQVETNVGMVNAIFTFAGLPESETDNFEYVNFAENAQGGEVVYAQDRWCGLYCFNADADPSDSNFSLGWYDLWNASLFFKGSVQAAAANTNIPSS
-265 GIEIEIDEAK
+265 IK
-275 GYGAYVFAA
+275 
-284 LLASEE
+284 LLKNEMKLSEMKPLSATE
-290 TTYAEMIS
+290 KLHMQSLIRQNLKMKS
-298 IYPGAKIP
+298 I
-306 ELTGEAFDHDYGVV
+306 
-320 GLGSAYC
+320 
-327 DDNSRYGVVGAD
+327 R
-339 LSDDEAT
+339 
-346 FNVESYMKEGALLC
+346 
-360 DIPMTDGTRGY
+360 
-371 LLLVAGTYDNAT
+371 
-383 GRFSASQED
+383 
-392 VVIPFTSDA
+392 
-401 DEPLQLN
+401 
-408 TDKVLSY
+408 
-415 FIMNNSQSEILGYA
+415 
-429 DVFLNPMI
+429 
-437 IPYRLVSAA
+437 
-446 SIAPSLEPSINRAM
+446 
-460 KFNSIKAQLKSLDN
+460 
-474 IPVVRVRR
+474 

>member
-1 MKKYI
+1 
-6 IGLFS
+6 
-11 AICLMGA
+11 MGA

-23 EDFTPVDMGEGPAV
+23 DDFTPVDMGEGPAV

-78 LQAKYEGSTL
+78 LQAKYKGSVL

-114 VASNDKGV
+114 VASNEKGV

-147 NKYKATNG
+147 NKYVATNG
-155 GRSVVLTFNE
+155 GRSIVLTFNE

-254 YWEYTPSSSGG
+254 YWEYKAGTNGG
-265 GIEIEIDEAK
+265 GVEIEIDEAK
-275 GYGAYVFAA
+275 GYGEYVFAG
-284 LLASEE
+284 LAATSQDV
-290 TTYAEMIS
+290 YAEELK

-306 ELTGEAFDHDYGVV
+306 ELTGGQAFDHQYGIV
-320 GLGSAYC
+320 GLGSNFM
-327 DDNSRYGVVGAD
+327 DDASRYGICPANISEDGSALQV
-339 LSDDEAT
+339 ET
-346 FNVESYMKEGALLC
+346 FMKEGAVLC
-360 DIPMTDGTRGY
+360 DIGVEGSRY
-371 LLLVAGTYDNAT
+371 YLVAVVGTYEQAT
-383 GRFSASQED
+383 GKFSMSKDEF
-392 VVIPFTSDA
+392 VSFMPDA
-401 DEPLQLN
+401 EEPAQLN
-408 TDKVLSY
+408 T
-415 FIMNNSQSEILGYA
+415 E
-429 DVFLNPMI
+429 
-437 IPYRLVSAA
+437 R
-446 SIAPSLEPSINRAM
+446 
-460 KFNSIKAQLKSLDN
+460 
-474 IPVVRVRR
+474 

>member
-78 LQAKYEGSTL
+78 LQAKYKGSVL

-114 VASNDKGV
+114 VASNEKGV

-147 NKYKATNG
+147 NKYVATNG
-155 GRSVVLTFNE
+155 GRSIVLTFNE

-254 YWEYTPSSSGG
+254 YWEYKAGTNGG
-265 GIEIEIDEAK
+265 GVEIEIDEAK
-275 GYGAYVFAA
+275 GYGEYVFAG
-284 LLASEE
+284 LAATSQDV
-290 TTYAEMIS
+290 YAEELK

-306 ELTGEAFDHDYGVV
+306 ELTGGQAFDHQYGIV
-320 GLGSAYC
+320 GLGSNFM
-327 DDNSRYGVVGAD
+327 DDASRYGICPANISEDGSALQV
-339 LSDDEAT
+339 ET
-346 FNVESYMKEGALLC
+346 FMKEGAVLC
-360 DIPMTDGTRGY
+360 DIGVEGSRY
-371 LLLVAGTYDNAT
+371 YLVAVVGTYEQAT
-383 GRFSASQED
+383 GKFSMSKDEF
-392 VVIPFTSDA
+392 VSFMPDA
-401 DEPLQLN
+401 EEPAQLN
-408 TDKVLSY
+408 TEKVIAYLIVDPTSGSAIG
-415 FIMNNSQSEILGYA
+415 FAE
-429 DVFLNPMI
+429 VFTNPMI
-437 IPYRLVSAA
+437 LPYRLIASAQVA
-446 SIAPSLEPSINRAM
+446 MSLEPSVNRAM
-460 KFNSIKAQLKSLDN
+460 KINSIKAQLQSSYHVPLMK
-474 IPVVRVRR
+474 VRR

>member
-78 LQAKYEGSTL
+78 LQAKYEGSAL

-114 VASNDKGV
+114 VASNEKGV

-127 SASVELPDE
+127 SVSVELPDE
-136 EAPYLVNVPDG
+136 EAPYLVNLPDG
-147 NKYKATNG
+147 NLYKATNG

-254 YWEYTPSSSGG
+254 YWEYKAGTNGG
-265 GIEIEIDEAK
+265 GVEIEIDEAK
-275 GYGAYVFAA
+275 GYGEYVFAG
-284 LLASEE
+284 LAATSQDV
-290 TTYAEMIS
+290 YAEELK

-306 ELTGEAFDHDYGVV
+306 ELTGGQAFDHQYGIV
-320 GLGSAYC
+320 GLGSNFM
-327 DDNSRYGVVGAD
+327 DDASRYGICPANISEDGSALQV
-339 LSDDEAT
+339 ET
-346 FNVESYMKEGALLC
+346 FMKEGAVLC
-360 DIPMTDGTRGY
+360 DIGVEGSRY
-371 LLLVAGTYDNAT
+371 YLVAVVGTYEQAT
-383 GRFSASQED
+383 GKFSMSKDEF
-392 VVIPFTSDA
+392 VSFMPDA
-401 DEPLQLN
+401 EEPAQLN
-408 TDKVLSY
+408 TEKVIAYLIVDPTSGSAIG
-415 FIMNNSQSEILGYA
+415 FAE
-429 DVFLNPMI
+429 VFTNPMI
-437 IPYRLVSAA
+437 LPYRLIASAQVA
-446 SIAPSLEPSINRAM
+446 MSLEPSVNRAM
-460 KFNSIKAQLKSLDN
+460 KINSIKAQLQSSYHVPLMK
-474 IPVVRVRR
+474 VRR

>member
-11 AICLMGA
+11 VICLMGA

-78 LQAKYEGSTL
+78 LQAKYEGSAL

-114 VASNDKGV
+114 VASNEKGV

-147 NKYKATNG
+147 NLYKATNG

-254 YWEYTPSSSGG
+254 YWEYKAGTNGG
-265 GIEIEIDEAK
+265 GVEIEIDEAK
-275 GYGAYVFAA
+275 GYGEYVFAG
-284 LLASEE
+284 LAATSQDV
-290 TTYAEMIS
+290 YAEELK

-306 ELTGEAFDHDYGVV
+306 ELTGGQAFDHQYGIV
-320 GLGSAYC
+320 GLGSNFM
-327 DDNSRYGVVGAD
+327 DDASRYGICPANISEDGSALQV
-339 LSDDEAT
+339 ET
-346 FNVESYMKEGALLC
+346 FMKEGAVLC
-360 DIPMTDGTRGY
+360 DIGVEGSRY
-371 LLLVAGTYDNAT
+371 YLVAVVGTYEQAT
-383 GRFSASQED
+383 GKFSMSKDEF
-392 VVIPFTSDA
+392 VSFMPDA
-401 DEPLQLN
+401 EEPAQLN
-408 TDKVLSY
+408 TEKVIAYLIVDPTSGSAIG
-415 FIMNNSQSEILGYA
+415 FAE
-429 DVFLNPMI
+429 VFTNPMI
-437 IPYRLVSAA
+437 LPYRLIASAQVA
-446 SIAPSLEPSINRAM
+446 MSLEPSVNRAM
-460 KFNSIKAQLKSLDN
+460 KINSIKAQLQSSYHVPLMK
-474 IPVVRVRR
+474 VRR